1 MIKEEKALLTSQELA
16 NYLNISE
23 STARKLLKDPAN
35 HFTVRIGKKIFAH
48 KESVD
53 KWLRGKLM

>member
-1 MIKEEKALLTSQELA
+1 MDKEEKALLTSQELA
-16 NYLNISE
+16 DYLTIGQ

-35 HFTVRIGKKIFAH
+35 HFTVRIGKKVFAH

-53 KWLRGKLM
+53 KWLREKVM